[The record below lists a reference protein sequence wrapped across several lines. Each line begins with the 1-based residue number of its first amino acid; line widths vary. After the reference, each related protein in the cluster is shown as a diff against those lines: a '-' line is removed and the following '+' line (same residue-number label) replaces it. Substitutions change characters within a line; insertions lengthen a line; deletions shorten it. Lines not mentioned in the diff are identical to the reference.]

1 MKPAAAIAAFALLV
15 HAGIASA
22 QAAAPAE
29 PKRMD
34 AGAAVKTCAGTVTD
48 ECVVRHFK
56 DTLEA
61 SVIRG
66 RLVYQNYCTLCHGKE
81 GKGDGRAARLHTPPP
96 FDLTLS
102 AAPRD
107 YTLQVVRRGG
117 EAMNR
122 GKGMP
127 PWGDQLTDEQ
137 VNDILNY
144 LFSIRLHKQAGKG

>member
-1 MKPAAAIAAFALLV
+1 MNVASAVAAVVLALCAAA
-15 HAGIASA
+15 ASA
-22 QAAAPAE
+22 QGNVPPAPK
-29 PKRMD
+29 PMD
-34 AGAAVKTCAGTVTD
+34 AGAAVKVCAGTVTD

-96 FDLTLS
+96 FNLTLS

-107 YTLQVVRRGG
+107 YTREVVRKGG

-137 VNDILNY
+137 VNDILNF
-144 LFSIRLHKQAGKG
+144 LFSIRQHR

>member
-1 MKPAAAIAAFALLV
+1 MKPAAAVAAFALAV
-15 HAGIASA
+15 HASLAGA
-22 QAAAPAE
+22 QGAAAP

-96 FDLTLS
+96 FNLTLS
-102 AAPRD
+102 AAPRE
-107 YTLQVVRRGG
+107 YTAQVVRRGG
-117 EAMNR
+117 EAMSR

-144 LFSIRLHKQAGKG
+144 LFSIRLHKPAGQG